1 MSTFSSISSSHD
13 IINLRLSPQF
23 RLAANGEMSLEKLAH
38 IGIRV
43 AQVAEKQSLFFAGY
57 HAGRE
62 KSCGQSLYAEI
73 ALLHN
78 SFGPGRKSG
87 VDFLDKRPGVSII
100 HGPGSI
106 GASGNAEAA
115 SNASMIIHHDD
126 SVLCPLEGRLR
137 RTHPD
142 TGRVFTMIAEDKDR
156 SLLDTGLDV
165 RMFLARESI
174 PKPFRPYPFNLILLV
189 AEIWNIMDIVA
200 GLDAIRT
207 AMGTSL

>member
-1 MSTFSSISSSHD
+1 
-13 IINLRLSPQF
+13 
-23 RLAANGEMSLEKLAH
+23 MSLEKLAH

-43 AQVAEKQSLFFAGY
+43 AQVAEKQSLFLAGY

-106 GASGNAEAA
+106 GASGDAEAA
-115 SNASMIIHHDD
+115 SNASMIIHHYD

-142 TGRVFTMIAEDKDR
+142 TGRIFAMIAEDKDR
-156 SLLDTGLDV
+156 FLLDTGLDV
-165 RMFLARESI
+165 RMFLARKSI
-174 PKPFRPYPFNLILLV
+174 PKPLMPYPFNLILLV

-207 AMGTSL
+207 AMGTSP